1 MHMKFKAIL
10 IAVLITA
17 YSFAQAQVSRDGFEK
32 AVDFLNC
39 KTVEMTLSN
48 DPISLSQYQQQCPC
62 DVSNYNQISQFLT
75 GVGKFDVTIA
85 LSKEVETL
93 KSTFKAN
100 WSKDDVIVYLSENIF
115 NDEAKFQK
123 IAAFAKKRNGKSEFE
138 EYKVNLK
145 SGLSRILVDTPIKN
159 EVGEQSEL
167 ESRVSD
173 LELNQ
178 RNIKN
183 EKGWFEGITF
193 QIDIFSI
200 LISLV
205 LSIVILFIVIRNF
218 SNEESELSEKVRAY
232 VKQKISEAT
241 FNKVSPNSHN
251 NSNEIR
257 DLYKRIEYLE
267 QHIKILT
274 DKINGINTSIQP
286 AYTPPKAEKLDIE
299 LPEVKGETF
308 YLSTPNSDGSFND
321 SSASTNYKEGA
332 SIYRFTKISSSR
344 AKFQI
349 DEREASIK
357 LALQYPDKNI
367 DPVCDAENAFNP
379 KAKTI
384 ITTGVGEA
392 ELVGDKW
399 IKNNKAKIRYG
410 N

>member
-1 MHMKFKAIL
+1 MKFKTIL
-10 IAVLITA
+10 IAVFMTA
-17 YSFAQAQVSRDGFEK
+17 YSLTQAQVSRDGFDK
-32 AVDFLNC
+32 AVDFFNC
-39 KTVEMTLSN
+39 KTVEMTLAN
-48 DPISLSQYQQQCPC
+48 DVVSQYQQQCPC
-62 DVSNYNQISQFLT
+62 EVTNYNQISQFLI
-75 GVGKFDVTIA
+75 GIGKLDATIA

-93 KSTFKAN
+93 KNTFKPN
-100 WSKDDVIVYLSENIF
+100 WTKDEVIVFLSETIF
-115 NDEAKFQK
+115 NDKTKYQK
-123 IAAFAKKRNGKSEFE
+123 IVAFAERRKGKPEFE
-138 EYKVNLK
+138 EYKTNLRN
-145 SGLSRILVDTPIKN
+145 GLSQILVDIPIQK
-159 EVGEQSEL
+159 EIGEQITL

-173 LELNQ
+173 LELKQ
-178 RNIKN
+178 RNIAN
-183 EKGWFEGITF
+183 EKGWFDGITF

-205 LSIVILFIVIRNF
+205 LSIVILFIVLRNL

-232 VKQKISEAT
+232 VKQKISEAN

-267 QHIKILT
+267 QHIKILS
-274 DKINGINTSIQP
+274 DKINGINISNQP
-286 AYTPPKAEKLDIE
+286 TYTPPKAEKLDIE

-332 SIYRFTKISSSR
+332 SIYRFTKTSSSR

>member
-1 MHMKFKAIL
+1 MHMKFKTIL

-17 YSFAQAQVSRDGFEK
+17 YSLAQAQVSRDGFDK

-39 KTVEMTLSN
+39 KTVEMTLAKEVV
-48 DPISLSQYQQQCPC
+48 SQYQQKCPC
-62 DVSNYNQISQFLT
+62 EVSNYNQIIEFII
-75 GVGKFDVTIA
+75 GVGNLDATLA
-85 LSKEVETL
+85 LSKEIETL
-93 KSTFKAN
+93 KNSFNSN
-100 WSKDDVIVYLSENIF
+100 WSKDEVIVFLSERIF

-123 IAAFAKKRNGKSEFE
+123 IAAFAKKRFGKPEFD

-145 SGLSRILVDTPIKN
+145 SDLNRILVDVPKQKDA
-159 EVGEQSEL
+159 EAQSSL

-173 LELNQ
+173 IEQNQ
-178 RNIKN
+178 RNIN
-183 EKGWFEGITF
+183 NNKGWFDGITF

-205 LSIVILFIVIRNF
+205 LSIVILFMVLRSFI
-218 SNEESELSEKVRAY
+218 NEESEISEKVRAY
-232 VKQKISEAT
+232 VKLKIDEAT
-241 FNKVSPNSHN
+241 SNKVRHNSHD
-251 NSNEIR
+251 NSNKTR
-257 DLYKRIEYLE
+257 DLYNRIEDLE

-286 AYTPPKAEKLDIE
+286 VYTPPKEKLDIE
-299 LPEVKGETF
+299 RPEVKGETF

-321 SSASTNYKEGA
+321 SSASVNYKEGA
-332 SIYRFTKISSSR
+332 SIYRFTKKSSSR
-344 AKFQI
+344 AMFQI
-349 DEREASIK
+349 DERDASIK

-384 ITTGVGEA
+384 ITTGAGEA